1 MKFISKLLLT
11 LVKTLIK
18 KQKSID
24 SFGKKMNLG
33 LVNIFLSTEREWKKM
48 SGKYCVC
55 DVCFF
60 TAAVAG
66 HERQQQNLVVA
77 WEQQQQLKAVA
88 VGAPPHQ
95 QQLASVV

>member
-1 MKFISKLLLT
+1 
-11 LVKTLIK
+11 
-18 KQKSID
+18 
-24 SFGKKMNLG
+24 MNLG
-33 LVNIFLSTEREWKKM
+33 FCQHILSTERERMGEIKM
-48 SGKYCVC
+48 SSKYCVC

-60 TAAVAG
+60 TAAADVAG

-77 WEQQQQLKAVA
+77 WEQRQLEAVA

>member
-1 MKFISKLLLT
+1 
-11 LVKTLIK
+11 
-18 KQKSID
+18 
-24 SFGKKMNLG
+24 
-33 LVNIFLSTEREWKKM
+33 M
-48 SGKYCVC
+48 SSKYCVC

-60 TAAVAG
+60 TAAADVAG

-77 WEQQQQLKAVA
+77 WEQRQLEAVA